1 MVLLGGEKTV
11 EQEQEIV
18 LTKTETEAD
27 SVRISPE
34 VIGIVAGIA
43 ASEVAGIAGMSAG
56 LVGGIAEKLGRKDLS
71 KGIKVHQ
78 DEEKIRLEINIIIEY
93 GAKIPEITRALRDSV
108 RRSVENTTGLEV
120 TAINIH
126 VQGLYLP
133 REEKKDEVPL
143 PAEE

>member
-1 MVLLGGEKTV
+1 MGGEKTV